1 MRWEGERQSE
11 NVEDRRGMSGGVM
24 AGGGGIVALVI
35 GLIIYFVTGK
45 PPQNLSPGP
54 DAGGPGSAGSVQ
66 QTPGNDRMKQFVSTV
81 LASTEDVWKEQFR
94 QRRLQYRNPTLVLYT
109 GQVTSACGSASSAV
123 GPFYC
128 PGDQK
133 LYIDLGFFRELETR
147 YRAPGDF
154 AQAYVVAHEVGHHVQ
169 RLLGTTDKIDQ
180 EGRGDKLRA
189 NRLSVRLELQ
199 ADFYAGV
206 WAHHAQKQ
214 KKWLEPGDLDEALK
228 AAFAVGDD
236 TIQKRAR
243 GTVVPDSFTHGSAA
257 QRMAWFKKGFLTG
270 DISQGDTFNMPDP

>member
-1 MRWEGERQSE
+1 MRWEGERQSD
-11 NVEDRRGMSGGVM
+11 NIEDRRGMSGGVM

-35 GLIIYFVTGK
+35 GLIVYFVTGR
-45 PPQNLSPGP
+45 PPQNLGP
-54 DAGGPGSAGSVQ
+54 VGPQGGAAQSGSVQ
-66 QTPGNDRMKQFVSTV
+66 QTPANDRMTQFVSTV
-81 LASTEDVWKEQFR
+81 LASTEDVWTDLFR
-94 QRRLQYRNPTLVLYT
+94 RRGWTYKNPKLVLFT
-109 GQVTSACGSASSAV
+109 GQVQSACGSASSAV

-128 PGDQK
+128 PGDFK
-133 LYIDLGFFRELETR
+133 LYIDLQFFRELETR

-154 AQAYVVAHEVGHHVQ
+154 AQAYVIAHEVGHHVQ
-169 RLLGTTDKIDQ
+169 RLLGATDKVQ
-180 EGRGDKLRA
+180 RESRGDKRRA
-189 NRLSVRLELQ
+189 NELSVRLELQ

-214 KKWLEPGDLDEALK
+214 KRWLEAGDIEEALK